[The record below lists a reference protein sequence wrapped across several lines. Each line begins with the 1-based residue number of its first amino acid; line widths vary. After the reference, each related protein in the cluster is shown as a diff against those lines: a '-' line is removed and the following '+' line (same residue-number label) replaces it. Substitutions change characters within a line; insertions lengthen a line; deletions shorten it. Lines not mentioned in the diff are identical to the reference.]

1 MNDISFLSGKGCLA
15 AFFKLISYC
24 RGEILLNQW
33 TDIHSHILPSVDD
46 GSENLKQTRNML
58 KIAHEEGI
66 IHIIATPHYGVGYIN
81 PDIQE
86 LQKKLELVREEA
98 KKIDP
103 NFKIDLGN
111 ELYYSEDIIEHLKE
125 SKALTM
131 AGTRYVLVEFP
142 VFESFRNIRTGLH
155 RLLMNGYLPILAH
168 TERYEALYKN
178 FDRIEELIKL
188 GVYIQMNIT
197 SILGG
202 FINKRSRYCKKLM
215 DYGYIHFVATDSH
228 SDHNREPRMI
238 KGVNYLRKKYGI
250 ELVNQ
255 LLVKNTSQLLSNK
268 YLCDEEEEQV
278 YAKQ

>member
-1 MNDISFLSGKGCLA
+1 M
-15 AFFKLISYC
+15 
-24 RGEILLNQW
+24 NQW

-46 GSENLKQTRNML
+46 GSVNLKQTRNML
-58 KIAHEEGI
+58 EIAHEEGI
-66 IHIIATPHYGVGYIN
+66 IHIIATPHYGVGCIN
-81 PDIQE
+81 PDVQE

-103 NFKIDLGN
+103 NFQIDLGN
-111 ELYYSEDIIEHLKE
+111 ELFYSEDIIEHLKKK
-125 SKALTM
+125 KALTM

-142 VFESFRNIRTGLH
+142 VFESYRNIRTGLH
-155 RLLMNGYLPILAH
+155 RLLINGYLPILAH
-168 TERYEALYKN
+168 VERYEALYQSL
-178 FDRIEELIKL
+178 DTIEDLIRL
-188 GVYIQMNIT
+188 GVYMQMNIT

-202 FINKRSRYCKKLM
+202 FTDQRSKYCKKLM

-250 ELVNQ
+250 ELVNL

-268 YLCDEEEEQV
+268 YIYDEEERQV